1 MGRFVVARSFF
12 TAFSLQRVMVSL
24 IDSPL
29 NCWKRKSAR
38 RLEIPSDFATS
49 STPMPLIAFFWMKS
63 SALESR
69 WLAGFVL
76 ANRTEDANPVINTVL
91 DEVTHEYDIIT
102 DTDIFSIAAP
112 NSPTPCQ

>member
-1 MGRFVVARSFF
+1 MNKIVVN
-12 TAFSLQRVMVSL
+12 AFEL
-24 IDSPL
+24 DPF
-29 NCWKRKSAR
+29 KSA
-38 RLEIPSDFATS
+38 
-49 STPMPLIAFFWMKS
+49 
-63 SALESR
+63 
-69 WLAGFVL
+69 LAGFVL